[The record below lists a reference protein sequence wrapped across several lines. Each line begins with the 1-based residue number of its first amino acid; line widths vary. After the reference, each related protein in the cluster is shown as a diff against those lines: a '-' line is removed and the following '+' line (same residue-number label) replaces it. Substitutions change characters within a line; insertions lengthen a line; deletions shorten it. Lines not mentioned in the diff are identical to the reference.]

1 MKHDN
6 NESRNNQIG
15 RSKDQPTLLDAARLS
30 VGNNGSL
37 SAPAPRLTRERLVSI
52 IQRTLEL
59 VEDEFDEVD
68 DDLLLSAN
76 GPRGSHRRPFNG
88 Q

>member
-30 VGNNGSL
+30 IGNGSL
-37 SAPAPRLTRERLVSI
+37 PAAAPRLTRERLVSI

-76 GPRGSHRRPFNG
+76 GPRGSHRSPFNG